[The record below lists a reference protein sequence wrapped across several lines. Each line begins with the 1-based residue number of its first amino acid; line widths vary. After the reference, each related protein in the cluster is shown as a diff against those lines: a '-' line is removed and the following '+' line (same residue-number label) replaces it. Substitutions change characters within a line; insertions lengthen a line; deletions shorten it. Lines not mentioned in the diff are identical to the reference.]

1 MPAAT
6 KFEELLV
13 WQLMHELHIEVW
25 KATETPP
32 AARDFRFRDQIRDAS
47 ESTVR
52 NVAEGFGRFNP
63 GQFAAFLDISRASA
77 LETKALLKKGLDVGY
92 WSENE
97 FKRLDTLADRGLQAL
112 AKFQRYL
119 RSPRAKR
126 NAEGRYGRDD
136 TGGTKNVNANGT
148 RTRTRTARTNRTTR
162 TFRTCRTTRI
172 SLWVGPVASSAVCRA
187 P

>member
-1 MPAAT
+1 MQVAT

-25 KATETPP
+25 KATANPP

-77 LETKALLKKGLDVGY
+77 LETKALLRKGLDVSY
-92 WSENE
+92 WSEEE
-97 FKRLDTLADRGLQAL
+97 FTRLDTLADRGLQAL

-126 NAEGRYGRDD
+126 NAERRYGRDD
-136 TGGTKNVNANGT
+136 ARRERERNANANENVNEKNDP
-148 RTRTRTARTNRTTR
+148 NDPND
-162 TFRTCRTTRI
+162 
-172 SLWVGPVASSAVCRA
+172 SNVPND

>member
-25 KATETPP
+25 KATESPP

-136 TGGTKNVNANGT
+136 ARRDQERERERNENANANGK
-148 RTRTRTARTNRTTR
+148 NDPNDPNG
-162 TFRTCRTTRI
+162 
-172 SLWVGPVASSAVCRA
+172 SNVPND
-187 P
+187 